1 MSKVGKAT
9 GSRRRGVVRAAAL
22 GALLLAGMAQA
33 SVSMASTTASASGT
47 ARAGTAGSDTATA
60 ACFLDAG
67 SVTATGDHRSQLFE
81 TLSPIRRD
89 NDLVRGKTPY
99 AAGQVRLSSDQK
111 VVSSRNFYSV
121 TGHVVIGT
129 TLYRS
134 TYGVQENVPGP
145 NTAAL
150 HRVGGGWGAFTTL
163 VQSMRSSAE
172 PAAATDRL
180 YALRN
185 DGSLYRWTVEQKEGL
200 PPIYHPMSAPG
211 FSAVK
216 TMALLS
222 RTPTYDT
229 LLMTTR
235 SGALYTARIPLTGT
249 MKPVVKQVRSST
261 WQGFESLEVERCG
274 NYGTVVLGID
284 KDTKTGNLYAVGHAN
299 GTATVIRSLGKA
311 PGTFGDPVNFHWVQY
326 TDLAPFG
333 E

>member
-9 GSRRRGVVRAAAL
+9 KSRRRGGVRAAAL

-33 SVSMASTTASASGT
+33 SVSMASTTGSTSG
-47 ARAGTAGSDTATA
+47 AAVAGTAGANAATA
-60 ACFLDAG
+60 SCFLDAG
-67 SVTATGDHRSQLFE
+67 SVTAAGDHRSQAFE
-81 TLSPIRRD
+81 TRSPIVRL
-89 NDLVRGKTPY
+89 NDLVRGKAPY
-99 AAGQVRLSSDQK
+99 AAGQVRLSSDQR
-111 VVSSRNFYSV
+111 VLSGRNVYSV

-134 TYGVQENVPGP
+134 IYAVEENVPGP
-145 NTAAL
+145 NTAVL

-163 VQSMRSSAE
+163 VQSTRSSAE
-172 PAAATDRL
+172 PAAASDRL
-180 YALRN
+180 YALHN

-211 FSAVK
+211 FSSVK

-222 RTPTYDT
+222 RTATYDT

-235 SGALYTARIPLTGT
+235 GGALYTARIPLTGT

-261 WQGFESLEVERCG
+261 WQGFESLDVERCG
-274 NYGTVVLGID
+274 NNGTVVLGID
-284 KDTKTGNLYAVGHAN
+284 KDTKTGYLYSVGHAN
-299 GTATVIRSLGKA
+299 GSATVIRGLGKA

-326 TDLAPFG
+326 TDPAPFG